1 MDYFFIK
8 TDSFGVSLSQA
19 RQDALAFRSSQGPIK
34 ISMVL
39 SRRCVFCDFPGEI
52 PFRFRGL
59 RGLLM
64 AVRVLIADD
73 HEMFRQGLRVLLEE
87 EGFQFVA
94 EASNGRQ
101 AVDLCQQHHPEVAI
115 LDVAMPV
122 LNGIYAAREII
133 KANPRTK
140 VVLLTQHTEDQMVL
154 ESLRA
159 GVTGYVLK
167 TKATSELVQA
177 LRAVCRGEMYL
188 TQSISRTVVQAFLM
202 KDALPERP
210 LSDRERQVLQ
220 LVAEGKTTKEIAS
233 LLGIS
238 VNTAESHRT
247 NLMEKLDIHDTAG
260 LVRYALRNGVIQ

>member
-1 MDYFFIK
+1 
-8 TDSFGVSLSQA
+8 
-19 RQDALAFRSSQGPIK
+19 
-34 ISMVL
+34 
-39 SRRCVFCDFPGEI
+39 
-52 PFRFRGL
+52 
-59 RGLLM
+59 M

-94 EASNGRQ
+94 EASNGRE
-101 AVDLCQQHHPEVAI
+101 AVQLCEQHHPEVAI
-115 LDVAMPV
+115 LDITMPL
-122 LNGIYAAREII
+122 LNGIFAAREII
-133 KANPRTK
+133 KSNPRTR

-167 TKATSELVQA
+167 TRASSELVHA

-188 TQSISRTVVQAFLM
+188 TQSISRAVVQAFLT
-202 KDALPERP
+202 KDSLPVRP

>member
-1 MDYFFIK
+1 
-8 TDSFGVSLSQA
+8 
-19 RQDALAFRSSQGPIK
+19 
-34 ISMVL
+34 
-39 SRRCVFCDFPGEI
+39 
-52 PFRFRGL
+52 
-59 RGLLM
+59 M

-94 EASNGRQ
+94 EASNGRE
-101 AVDLCQQHHPEVAI
+101 AVQLCEQHHPEVAI
-115 LDVAMPV
+115 LDISMPL
-122 LNGIYAAREII
+122 LNGIFAAREIM
-133 KANPRTK
+133 KSNPRTK
-140 VVLLTQHTEDQMVL
+140 IVLLTQHTEDRMVL

-167 TKATSELVQA
+167 TRASNELVHA

-202 KDALPERP
+202 KDSLPERP
-210 LSDRERQVLQ
+210 LSERERQVLQ

-233 LLGIS
+233 MLGVS
-238 VNTAESHRT
+238 VNTAETHRT

-260 LVRYALRNGVIQ
+260 LVRYAMRNGVIQ

>member
-1 MDYFFIK
+1 
-8 TDSFGVSLSQA
+8 
-19 RQDALAFRSSQGPIK
+19 
-34 ISMVL
+34 
-39 SRRCVFCDFPGEI
+39 
-52 PFRFRGL
+52 
-59 RGLLM
+59 M

-94 EASNGRQ
+94 EASNGRE
-101 AVDLCQQHHPEVAI
+101 AVQLCEQHHPEVAI
-115 LDVAMPV
+115 LDITMPL
-122 LNGIYAAREII
+122 LNGIFAAREII
-133 KANPRTK
+133 KSNPRTR
-140 VVLLTQHTEDQMVL
+140 VVLLTQHTEDRMVL

-167 TKATSELVQA
+167 TRASSELVHA

-188 TQSISRTVVQAFLM
+188 TQSISRAVVQAFLT
-202 KDALPERP
+202 KESLPQRP

>member
-1 MDYFFIK
+1 
-8 TDSFGVSLSQA
+8 
-19 RQDALAFRSSQGPIK
+19 
-34 ISMVL
+34 
-39 SRRCVFCDFPGEI
+39 
-52 PFRFRGL
+52 
-59 RGLLM
+59 M

-94 EASNGRQ
+94 EASNGRE
-101 AVDLCQQHHPEVAI
+101 AVQLCQQHHPEVAI
-115 LDVAMPV
+115 LDIAMPL
-122 LNGIYAAREII
+122 LNGIFAAREII
-133 KANPRTK
+133 KSNPRTK

-167 TKATSELVQA
+167 TKATSELVHA

-188 TQSISRTVVQAFLM
+188 TQSISRTVVQAFLT
-202 KDALPERP
+202 KGSFPERP

-220 LVAEGKTTKEIAS
+220 LVAEGKTNKEIAS

>member
-1 MDYFFIK
+1 
-8 TDSFGVSLSQA
+8 
-19 RQDALAFRSSQGPIK
+19 
-34 ISMVL
+34 
-39 SRRCVFCDFPGEI
+39 
-52 PFRFRGL
+52 
-59 RGLLM
+59 M

-94 EASNGRQ
+94 EASNGRE
-101 AVDLCQQHHPEVAI
+101 AVQLCEQHHPEVAI
-115 LDVAMPV
+115 LDITMPL
-122 LNGIYAAREII
+122 LNGIFAAREII
-133 KANPRTK
+133 KSNPRTR

-167 TKATSELVQA
+167 TRASSELVHA

-188 TQSISRTVVQAFLM
+188 TQSISRAVVQAFLT
-202 KDALPERP
+202 KESLPQRP

>member
-1 MDYFFIK
+1 
-8 TDSFGVSLSQA
+8 
-19 RQDALAFRSSQGPIK
+19 
-34 ISMVL
+34 
-39 SRRCVFCDFPGEI
+39 
-52 PFRFRGL
+52 
-59 RGLLM
+59 M

-73 HEMFRQGLRVLLEE
+73 HEMFRQGLRVVLEE

-94 EASNGRQ
+94 EASDGRQ
-101 AVDLCQQHHPEVAI
+101 AVQLCAQHHPEVAI

-133 KANPRTK
+133 KANSRTK

-167 TKATSELVQA
+167 TRATSELVQA

-188 TQSISRTVVQAFLM
+188 TQSISHTVVEAFLRR
-202 KDALPERP
+202 DGLPERP

-233 LLGIS
+233 MLGIS

>member
-1 MDYFFIK
+1 
-8 TDSFGVSLSQA
+8 
-19 RQDALAFRSSQGPIK
+19 
-34 ISMVL
+34 
-39 SRRCVFCDFPGEI
+39 
-52 PFRFRGL
+52 
-59 RGLLM
+59 M

-94 EASNGRQ
+94 EASDGRE
-101 AVDLCQQHHPEVAI
+101 AVQLCQQHHPEVAI
-115 LDVAMPV
+115 LDIAMPL
-122 LNGIYAAREII
+122 LNGIFAAREII
-133 KANPRTK
+133 KSNPRTK

-167 TKATSELVQA
+167 TRATSELVHA

-188 TQSISRTVVQAFLM
+188 TQSISRTVVQAFLT
-202 KDALPERP
+202 KDSLPERP

-220 LVAEGKTTKEIAS
+220 LVAEGKTNKEVAS

>member
-1 MDYFFIK
+1 
-8 TDSFGVSLSQA
+8 
-19 RQDALAFRSSQGPIK
+19 
-34 ISMVL
+34 
-39 SRRCVFCDFPGEI
+39 
-52 PFRFRGL
+52 
-59 RGLLM
+59 M
-64 AVRVLIADD
+64 AVRALIADD
-73 HEMFRQGLRVLLEE
+73 HEMFRQGVRVLLEE

-94 EASNGRQ
+94 EASDGRQ
-101 AVDLCQQHHPEVAI
+101 AVELCQQHHPEVAI

-133 KANPRTK
+133 KSNPRTK

-167 TKATSELVQA
+167 TRATSELVQA

-188 TQSISRTVVQAFLM
+188 TQSISRAVVQAFLM
-202 KDALPERP
+202 KDKLPERP

-220 LVAEGKTTKEIAS
+220 LVAEGRTTKEVAS

>member
-1 MDYFFIK
+1 
-8 TDSFGVSLSQA
+8 
-19 RQDALAFRSSQGPIK
+19 
-34 ISMVL
+34 
-39 SRRCVFCDFPGEI
+39 
-52 PFRFRGL
+52 
-59 RGLLM
+59 M

-73 HEMFRQGLRVLLEE
+73 HQMFRQGLRVLLEE

-94 EASNGRQ
+94 EASNGRE
-101 AVDLCQQHHPEVAI
+101 AVQLCEQHHPEVAI
-115 LDVAMPV
+115 LDITMPL
-122 LNGIYAAREII
+122 LNGIFAAREII
-133 KANPRTK
+133 KSNPRTR

-167 TKATSELVQA
+167 TRASNELVHA

-188 TQSISRTVVQAFLM
+188 TQSISRAVVQAFLT
-202 KDALPERP
+202 KDSLPMRP

>member
-1 MDYFFIK
+1 
-8 TDSFGVSLSQA
+8 
-19 RQDALAFRSSQGPIK
+19 
-34 ISMVL
+34 
-39 SRRCVFCDFPGEI
+39 
-52 PFRFRGL
+52 
-59 RGLLM
+59 M

-73 HEMFRQGLRVLLEE
+73 HEMFRQGLRVLLQE
-87 EGFQFVA
+87 EGFHFVA
-94 EASNGRQ
+94 EASNGHE
-101 AVDLCQQHHPEVAI
+101 AVQLCQQHRPEVAI
-115 LDVAMPV
+115 LDISMPL
-122 LNGIYAAREII
+122 LNGIFAAREII
-133 KANPRTK
+133 KSNPRTK
-140 VVLLTQHTEDQMVL
+140 VVLLTQHTEDQVVL

-167 TKATSELVQA
+167 TKATSELVHA

-202 KDALPERP
+202 KDSLPGRP

-220 LVAEGKTTKEIAS
+220 LVAEGKTNKEIAS

>member
-1 MDYFFIK
+1 
-8 TDSFGVSLSQA
+8 
-19 RQDALAFRSSQGPIK
+19 
-34 ISMVL
+34 
-39 SRRCVFCDFPGEI
+39 
-52 PFRFRGL
+52 
-59 RGLLM
+59 M

-94 EASNGRQ
+94 EASNGRE
-101 AVDLCQQHHPEVAI
+101 AVQLCQQHHPEVAI
-115 LDVAMPV
+115 LDIAMPL
-122 LNGIYAAREII
+122 LNGIFAAREII
-133 KANPRTK
+133 KSNPRTK

-167 TKATSELVQA
+167 TRATSELVHA

-188 TQSISRTVVQAFLM
+188 TQSISRTIVQAFLT
-202 KDALPERP
+202 KDSLPERP

-220 LVAEGKTTKEIAS
+220 LVAEGKTNKEIAS

>member
-1 MDYFFIK
+1 
-8 TDSFGVSLSQA
+8 
-19 RQDALAFRSSQGPIK
+19 
-34 ISMVL
+34 
-39 SRRCVFCDFPGEI
+39 
-52 PFRFRGL
+52 
-59 RGLLM
+59 M
-64 AVRVLIADD
+64 AVRVVIADD
-73 HEMFRQGLRVLLEE
+73 HEMFRQGLRLLLQE

-101 AVDLCQQHHPEVAI
+101 AVHLCQQHHPEVAI
-115 LDVAMPV
+115 LDVGMPV

-133 KANPRTK
+133 KSNPRTK

-167 TKATSELVQA
+167 TRATNELVQA

-188 TQSISRTVVQAFLM
+188 TQSISRAVVQAFLM
-202 KDALPERP
+202 KDAVPERP

-233 LLGIS
+233 LLGIT

>member
-1 MDYFFIK
+1 
-8 TDSFGVSLSQA
+8 
-19 RQDALAFRSSQGPIK
+19 
-34 ISMVL
+34 
-39 SRRCVFCDFPGEI
+39 
-52 PFRFRGL
+52 
-59 RGLLM
+59 M

-94 EASNGRQ
+94 EASNGRE
-101 AVDLCQQHHPEVAI
+101 AVQLCEQHHPEVAI
-115 LDVAMPV
+115 LDITMPL
-122 LNGIYAAREII
+122 LNGIFAAREII
-133 KANPRTK
+133 KSNPRTR

-167 TKATSELVQA
+167 TRASSELVHA

-188 TQSISRTVVQAFLM
+188 TQSISRAVVQAFLT
-202 KDALPERP
+202 KDSLPQRP

>member
-1 MDYFFIK
+1 
-8 TDSFGVSLSQA
+8 
-19 RQDALAFRSSQGPIK
+19 
-34 ISMVL
+34 
-39 SRRCVFCDFPGEI
+39 
-52 PFRFRGL
+52 
-59 RGLLM
+59 M

-94 EASNGRQ
+94 EASNGRE
-101 AVDLCQQHHPEVAI
+101 AVQLCQQHHPEVAI
-115 LDVAMPV
+115 LDIAMPL
-122 LNGIYAAREII
+122 LNGIFAAREIV
-133 KANPRTK
+133 KSSPRTK

-167 TKATSELVQA
+167 TRATSELVHA

-188 TQSISRTVVQAFLM
+188 TQSISRTIVQAFLT
-202 KDALPERP
+202 KDSLPGRP

-220 LVAEGKTTKEIAS
+220 LVAEGKTNKEIAS

>member
-1 MDYFFIK
+1 
-8 TDSFGVSLSQA
+8 
-19 RQDALAFRSSQGPIK
+19 
-34 ISMVL
+34 
-39 SRRCVFCDFPGEI
+39 
-52 PFRFRGL
+52 
-59 RGLLM
+59 M

-94 EASNGRQ
+94 EASNGRE
-101 AVDLCQQHHPEVAI
+101 AVQLCQQHHPEVAI
-115 LDVAMPV
+115 LDITMPL
-122 LNGIYAAREII
+122 LNGIFAAREII
-133 KANPRTK
+133 KSNPRTK

-167 TKATSELVQA
+167 TRATSELVHA

-188 TQSISRTVVQAFLM
+188 TQSISRTVVQAFLT
-202 KDALPERP
+202 KDSLPERP

-220 LVAEGKTTKEIAS
+220 LVAEGKTNKEVAS

>member
-1 MDYFFIK
+1 
-8 TDSFGVSLSQA
+8 
-19 RQDALAFRSSQGPIK
+19 
-34 ISMVL
+34 
-39 SRRCVFCDFPGEI
+39 
-52 PFRFRGL
+52 
-59 RGLLM
+59 M

-94 EASNGRQ
+94 EASNGRE
-101 AVDLCQQHHPEVAI
+101 AVQLCEQHHPEVAI
-115 LDVAMPV
+115 LDISMPL
-122 LNGIYAAREII
+122 LNGIFAAREIM
-133 KANPRTK
+133 KSNPRTK
-140 VVLLTQHTEDQMVL
+140 IVLLTQHTEDRMVL

-167 TKATSELVQA
+167 TRASSELVHA

-202 KDALPERP
+202 KDSLPERP
-210 LSDRERQVLQ
+210 LGERERQVLQ

-233 LLGIS
+233 MLGVS
-238 VNTAESHRT
+238 VNTAETHRT

-260 LVRYALRNGVIQ
+260 LVRYAMRNGVIQ

>member
-1 MDYFFIK
+1 
-8 TDSFGVSLSQA
+8 
-19 RQDALAFRSSQGPIK
+19 
-34 ISMVL
+34 
-39 SRRCVFCDFPGEI
+39 
-52 PFRFRGL
+52 
-59 RGLLM
+59 M

-94 EASNGRQ
+94 EASNGRE
-101 AVDLCQQHHPEVAI
+101 AVQLCQQHHPEVAI
-115 LDVAMPV
+115 LDIAMPL
-122 LNGIYAAREII
+122 LNGIFAAREIV
-133 KANPRTK
+133 KSNPRTK

-167 TKATSELVQA
+167 TRATSELVHA

-188 TQSISRTVVQAFLM
+188 TQSISRTVVQAFLT
-202 KDALPERP
+202 KDSLPERP

-220 LVAEGKTTKEIAS
+220 LVAEGKTNKEVAS

>member
-1 MDYFFIK
+1 
-8 TDSFGVSLSQA
+8 
-19 RQDALAFRSSQGPIK
+19 
-34 ISMVL
+34 
-39 SRRCVFCDFPGEI
+39 
-52 PFRFRGL
+52 
-59 RGLLM
+59 
-64 AVRVLIADD
+64 
-73 HEMFRQGLRVLLEE
+73 MFRQGLRVLLEE

-94 EASNGRQ
+94 EASNGRE
-101 AVDLCQQHHPEVAI
+101 AVQLCQQHHPEVAI
-115 LDVAMPV
+115 LDIAMPM
-122 LNGIYAAREII
+122 LNGIFAAREII
-133 KANPRTK
+133 KSNPRTK

-167 TKATSELVQA
+167 TKATSELVHA

-188 TQSISRTVVQAFLM
+188 TQSISRTIVQAFLT
-202 KDALPERP
+202 KDSLPERP

-220 LVAEGKTTKEIAS
+220 LVAEGKTNKEIAS

>member
-1 MDYFFIK
+1 
-8 TDSFGVSLSQA
+8 
-19 RQDALAFRSSQGPIK
+19 
-34 ISMVL
+34 
-39 SRRCVFCDFPGEI
+39 
-52 PFRFRGL
+52 
-59 RGLLM
+59 M

-94 EASNGRQ
+94 EASDGRE
-101 AVDLCQQHHPEVAI
+101 AVRLCQQHHPEVAI
-115 LDVAMPV
+115 LDISMPL
-122 LNGIYAAREII
+122 LNGIFAAREII

-167 TKATSELVQA
+167 TRATSELVHA

-233 LLGIS
+233 LLGIT

>member
-1 MDYFFIK
+1 
-8 TDSFGVSLSQA
+8 
-19 RQDALAFRSSQGPIK
+19 
-34 ISMVL
+34 
-39 SRRCVFCDFPGEI
+39 
-52 PFRFRGL
+52 
-59 RGLLM
+59 M

-94 EASNGRQ
+94 EASNGRE
-101 AVDLCQQHHPEVAI
+101 AVQLCEQHRPEVAI
-115 LDVAMPV
+115 LDITMPL
-122 LNGIYAAREII
+122 LNGIFAAREII
-133 KANPRTK
+133 KSNPRTR

-159 GVTGYVLK
+159 GVTVYVLK
-167 TKATSELVQA
+167 TRASSELVHA

-188 TQSISRTVVQAFLM
+188 TQSISRAVVQAFLT
-202 KDALPERP
+202 KESLPQRP